1 MGLCAALCPVDAL
14 RGSAIVDLGRCGSK
28 GAEQLYSRRGIQ
40 HSALPGEGS
49 NASRRRL
56 RRIVVSPQD
65 RYLAK
70 KGIGAGEGGWS
81 KPFVPF
87 ASKRVCHAEIR
98 RVRHDGVI
106 CH

>member
-1 MGLCAALCPVDAL
+1 
-14 RGSAIVDLGRCGSK
+14 
-28 GAEQLYSRRGIQ
+28 
-40 HSALPGEGS
+40 
-49 NASRRRL
+49 L
-56 RRIVVSPQD
+56 RRVVESPQD

-81 KPFVPF
+81 GPFVPF

-106 CH
+106 CHSAQTSVNSPKKVPMDADGVVGAQQPLPMPCC